1 MPQFSAS
8 DAKWMALAIQLAR
21 KGRFS
26 TTPNPMVGCVIVSAD
41 GVLLGKGYHQKAGQG
56 HAEVN
61 ALIDAG
67 FTPHQGAASSAQQ
80 SSEPPPTDGST
91 VYVTLEPC
99 SHTGRTPPCA
109 NALIEAKVGRVVIAS
124 IDTNPLVK
132 NRGVAMLREAGIIV
146 ETGLMDTLATD
157 MNVAFNYRMQHHLPW
172 VCVKLA
178 CSLDGRTALENGKS
192 KWITSSESRLDV
204 QQERASACAILSG
217 ADTIIADDP
226 QLNVREAELQETTK
240 TRFSKRQ
247 KQPLRVI
254 IDGKNRLNS
263 RYNLFN
269 DGQEVLVFNTEHNP
283 QLKEANCQ
291 QIQLNKKGDFV
302 DLKEVMN
309 NLAAL
314 QINRIWTEAGSSLCG
329 ALFEQGLVNEFVLYQ
344 APMLLGNKA
353 KGTINI
359 HSLTELDDAIALESL
374 EITQLGNDL
383 KRRFRVKS

>member
-1 MPQFSAS
+1 
-8 DAKWMALAIQLAR
+8 
-21 KGRFS
+21 
-26 TTPNPMVGCVIVSAD
+26 
-41 GVLLGKGYHQKAGQG
+41 
-56 HAEVN
+56 
-61 ALIDAG
+61 
-67 FTPHQGAASSAQQ
+67 
-80 SSEPPPTDGST
+80 
-91 VYVTLEPC
+91 
-99 SHTGRTPPCA
+99 
-109 NALIEAKVGRVVIAS
+109 
-124 IDTNPLVK
+124 
-132 NRGVAMLREAGIIV
+132 
-146 ETGLMDTLATD
+146 
-157 MNVAFNYRMQHHLPW
+157 
-172 VCVKLA
+172 
-178 CSLDGRTALENGKS
+178 
-192 KWITSSESRLDV
+192 V

-226 QLNVREAELQETTK
+226 LLNVRDAELQEPTK

-254 IDGKNRLNS
+254 IDGKNRLNG

-269 DGQEVLVFNTEHNP
+269 DGQEVLVFNIERNP

-291 QIQLNKKGDFV
+291 QIQLSKKGGFV
-302 DLKEVMN
+302 DLKEVMSK
-309 NLAAL
+309 LAAL
-314 QINRIWTEAGSSLCG
+314 QINRIWTEAGPSLCG